1 MTGPRVPTD
10 PMRLE
15 PLMAPRSIA
24 VVGASPRP
32 GTYGNQALANLV
44 AAGYSG
50 RLYGVHPSA
59 DRVHGVT
66 CVRGLAQL
74 PEPVDAVVIATPAA
88 TVPALVDEAGTLG
101 CRSAV
106 VFAAGFAETPAGR
119 SLQDDLIAA
128 SHRHDLPVCGPNG
141 NGIIAL
147 KHRAILWGDAFHP
160 RPAGNV
166 GLISQSGNVAVNA
179 IATRRALQLHTVV
192 SCGNQAVLDA
202 ADYLAYLANADGMS
216 SVALY
221 LEDDGDGAKLA
232 QSLASCV
239 EQGVSVAV
247 LKAGQSALGRSA
259 AAAHTGAVAGDA
271 RVLRALVEEAGGA
284 WARNPHEL
292 LELAK
297 ALSIRKR
304 AHRATA
310 AAADSAPGSK
320 PMPPSVAGGIAV
332 VTCSGGDAAC
342 AADEAERLGVYFPP
356 LSAHTRS
363 RLVALLPET
372 AAIANPLD
380 YTAVLWGKADSI
392 AEVVRVVGEDP
403 AIDRI
408 LVYYDRPLGMDA
420 AMSAEWDATLAGV
433 MAGAADVSV
442 PVLVASTL
450 PELLDEPSAMRLLDA
465 GIAPVA
471 GLSTGLV
478 CAGALGAKPGSVQR
492 LTEIA
497 AAASRANSPWK
508 PPRNPPQARQ
518 PGRWL
523 AEHEAK
529 SLLRANGIPV
539 PAGVVVDS
547 ADEAVAAARRIGF
560 PVVLKLSSPG
570 LLHKTELGA
579 LALDLT
585 DEDDVLAAFA
595 RLRRLP
601 GHSSTAVLV
610 ESMAEPGIEILIA
623 ARREGVVPTVV
634 VGLGGTWVEVLND
647 VAVVPLPARAGSI
660 ESAMADLA
668 GARLLHGDRGGRA
681 IDIAAVARIAAQVAA
696 LLLDRDLDLIE
707 LNPVV
712 AADQGAVT
720 VDAVARERA
729 PTAAA
734 AQGGVSCR
742 PLASPAARRP
752 GRAGFASSSGRG
764 SHR

>member
-1 MTGPRVPTD
+1 MTGRQAPTD
-10 PMRLE
+10 PVRLE

-32 GTYGNQALANLV
+32 GTYGNQTLANLV
-44 AAGYSG
+44 AAGYPG

-59 DRVHGVT
+59 DRVHGVE
-66 CVRGLAQL
+66 CVRGLAEL
-74 PEPVDAVVIATPAA
+74 PEAVDAVVIATPAA
-88 TVPALVDEAGTLG
+88 TVPALVDEAGALG

-106 VFAAGFAETPAGR
+106 VFAAGFAETPAGL
-119 SLQDDLIAA
+119 SLQDELVAA
-128 SHRHDLPVCGPNG
+128 ARRHDLPVCGPNG

-147 KHRAILWGDAFHP
+147 GHRAILWGDAFHP

-166 GLISQSGNVAVNA
+166 GLVSQSGNVAVNA

-202 ADYLAYLANADGMS
+202 ADYLAYLATAEGMR

-232 QSLASCV
+232 QSLARCI

-297 ALSIRKR
+297 TLSIHKR
-304 AHRATA
+304 AHGDVPA
-310 AAADSAPGSK
+310 AAASGPEKISL
-320 PMPPSVAGGIAV
+320 PPNATRGIAV

-342 AADEAERLGVYFPP
+342 AADEAERLGVHFPP
-356 LSAHTRS
+356 FSEITRS
-363 RLVALLPET
+363 RLSALLPET
-372 AAIANPLD
+372 AAVANPLD
-380 YTAVLWGKADSI
+380 YTAVLWGQADPI
-392 AEVVRVVGEDP
+392 AEVVRVIGDDP
-403 AIDRI
+403 AMDRI

-420 AMSAEWDATLAGV
+420 AMTAEWDATLDGV
-433 MAGAADVSV
+433 VAGAADVSV

-450 PELLDEPSAMRLLDA
+450 PELLDEDSAMRLLES
-465 GIAPVA
+465 GVAPVA
-471 GLSTGLV
+471 GLSTALV
-478 CAGALGAKPGSVQR
+478 CARALGAQAGAAQR

-497 AAASRANSPWK
+497 AAASEANSPST
-508 PPRNPPQARQ
+508 PRNPQHRQ

-529 SLLRANGIPV
+529 SLLRTSGIPV
-539 PAGVVVDS
+539 PAGAVVHS
-547 ADEAVAAARRIGF
+547 AGEATEAARRLGF

-570 LLHKTELGA
+570 LLHKSELGA

-585 DEDDVLAAFA
+585 DEDAVQAAFA

-601 GHSSTAVLV
+601 GHSSTAVLI
-610 ESMAEPGIEILIA
+610 ERMAEPGIEILVA
-623 ARREGVVPTVV
+623 ARRHGVVPTVV
-634 VGLGGTWVEVLND
+634 VGLGGIWVEVLND

-660 ESAMADLA
+660 EAAMASLA
-668 GARLLHGDRGGRA
+668 GARLLRGDRGGRPIDVAA
-681 IDIAAVARIAAQVAA
+681 IAHIAAEVAG
-696 LLLDRDLDLIE
+696 LLIDRDLDLIE

-712 AADQGAVT
+712 ASYQGAVT
-720 VDAVARERA
+720 VDAVARERGPATPA
-729 PTAAA
+729 PHV
-734 AQGGVSCR
+734 GVSYR
-742 PLASPAARRP
+742 GLASPPARGL
-752 GRAGFASSSGRG
+752 GRRVGFAPSSGGG
-764 SHR
+764 SPH

>member
-1 MTGPRVPTD
+1 
-10 PMRLE
+10 MRLE

-32 GTYGNQALANLV
+32 GTYGNQTLANLV
-44 AAGYSG
+44 AAGYPG
-50 RLYGVHPSA
+50 RLYGVHPTA
-59 DRVHGVT
+59 DRVHGVE
-66 CVRGLAQL
+66 CVRGLAEL
-74 PEPVDAVVIATPAA
+74 PEAVDAVVIATPAA
-88 TVPALVDEAGTLG
+88 SVPALVDEAGTFG

-106 VFAAGFAETPAGR
+106 VFAAGFAETPAGL
-119 SLQDDLIAA
+119 SLQDDLVAA
-128 SHRHDLPVCGPNG
+128 SRRHDLPVCGPNG

-147 KHRAILWGDAFHP
+147 AHRAILWGDAFHP
-160 RPAGNV
+160 RPAGNI

-216 SVALY
+216 SIALY

-232 QSLASCV
+232 QSLACCI

-247 LKAGQSALGRSA
+247 LKAGQSVPGRSA

-297 ALSIRKR
+297 TLSIRKR
-304 AHRATA
+304 ARRGAAVA
-310 AAADSAPGSK
+310 AASAPQNTV
-320 PMPPSVAGGIAV
+320 PPNTTRGIAV

-342 AADEAERLGVYFPP
+342 AADEAERLGVHFPP
-356 LSAHTRS
+356 LSEVTRS
-363 RLVALLPET
+363 RLARLLPET
-372 AAIANPLD
+372 AAVANPLD
-380 YTAVLWGKADSI
+380 YTAILWGKADPI
-392 AEVVRVVGEDP
+392 AEVVRVIGDDP

-408 LVYYDRPLGMDA
+408 LVYYDRPHGMDA
-420 AMSAEWDATLAGV
+420 AMTAEWDATLDGV
-433 MAGAADVSV
+433 VAGAADVSV

-471 GLSTGLV
+471 GLSTALV
-478 CAGALGAKPGSVQR
+478 CAQALGAKAGAAER
-492 LTEIA
+492 LAEIA
-497 AAASRANSPWK
+497 AAASEANSPWT
-508 PPRNPPQARQ
+508 PPRNPQHRR

-529 SLLRANGIPV
+529 SLLRASGIPV
-539 PAGVVVDS
+539 PAGAVVHS
-547 ADEAVAAARRIGF
+547 AAEATEAARRLGF

-570 LLHKTELGA
+570 LLHKSELGA
-579 LALDLT
+579 LALELT
-585 DEDDVLAAFA
+585 DEEAVQAAFA
-595 RLRRLP
+595 HLHRLP
-601 GHSSTAVLV
+601 GHSSTPVLV
-610 ESMAEPGIEILIA
+610 ERMAEPGIEILVA
-623 ARREGVVPTVV
+623 ARRQGVVPTVV
-634 VGLGGTWVEVLND
+634 VGLGGVWVEVLND

-660 ESAMADLA
+660 GAAMAGLA
-668 GARLLHGDRGGRA
+668 GARLLRGDRGGRP
-681 IDIAAVARIAAQVAA
+681 IDFAAVARIAAQVAG

-712 AADQGAVT
+712 ASDQGAVT
-720 VDAVARERA
+720 VDAVARERGPATPA
-729 PTAAA
+729 PH
-734 AQGGVSCR
+734 GGASYR
-742 PLASPAARRP
+742 ALASPGARVL
-752 GRAGFASSSGRG
+752 GRAGFAPSPGGG
-764 SHR
+764 SRR

>member
-1 MTGPRVPTD
+1 MIAPPLLTD

-15 PLMAPRSIA
+15 PMMAPRSIA

-44 AAGYSG
+44 AAGYPG
-50 RLYGVHPSA
+50 QLYGVHPSA
-59 DRVHGVT
+59 HRVHGVG

-119 SLQDDLIAA
+119 GLQDDLVAA
-128 SHRHDLPVCGPNG
+128 SRRHDLPVCGPNG

-147 KHRAILWGDAFHP
+147 RHRAILWGDAFHP

-192 SCGNQAVLDA
+192 SCGNQAVVDA
-202 ADYLAYLANADGMS
+202 ADYLTYLANTDGLRS
-216 SVALY
+216 IALY

-232 QSLASCV
+232 ESLACCV
-239 EQGVSVAV
+239 AHSVSVAV
-247 LKAGQSALGRSA
+247 LKAGRSALGRSA

-297 ALSIRKR
+297 ALSIDRR
-304 AHRATA
+304 GRRDATA
-310 AAADSAPGSK
+310 TAPPVSENN
-320 PMPPSVAGGIAV
+320 PVQATAPGGIAV

-342 AADEAERLGVYFPP
+342 AADEAERLGVHFPP
-356 LSAHTRS
+356 LSEITRS
-363 RLVALLPET
+363 RLATLLPET
-372 AAIANPLD
+372 AAVANPLD
-380 YTAVLWGKADSI
+380 YTAVLWGKPDPI
-392 AEVVRVVGEDP
+392 AEVVRLVGDDP

-408 LVYYDRPLGMDA
+408 LVYYDRPLGMDT
-420 AMSAEWDATLAGV
+420 AMSAEWDATLDGV
-433 MAGAADVSV
+433 MAGAAEVSV
-442 PVLVASTL
+442 PILVASTL
-450 PELLDEPSAMRLLDA
+450 PELLDEASALRLLKA

-471 GLSTGLV
+471 GLSTALV
-478 CAGALGAKPGSVQR
+478 CARALGAKRRSAQR

-497 AAASRANSPWK
+497 AAARRASSPREQAST
-508 PPRNPPQARQ
+508 PPRVRQ

-529 SLLRANGIPV
+529 SLLQAGGVPIP
-539 PAGVVVDS
+539 ARVVVHS
-547 ADEAVAAARRIGF
+547 ADQAAAAARRIGF

-585 DEDDVLAAFA
+585 DEEAVLAAYT
-595 RLRRLP
+595 RLRRVP
-601 GHSSTAVLV
+601 GQSSAAVLV
-610 ESMAEPGIEILIA
+610 EKMAEPGIEILVA

-634 VGLGGTWVEVLND
+634 VGLGG
-647 VAVVPLPARAGSI
+647 I
-660 ESAMADLA
+660 
-668 GARLLHGDRGGRA
+668 
-681 IDIAAVARIAAQVAA
+681 
-696 LLLDRDLDLIE
+696 
-707 LNPVV
+707 
-712 AADQGAVT
+712 
-720 VDAVARERA
+720 
-729 PTAAA
+729 
-734 AQGGVSCR
+734 
-742 PLASPAARRP
+742 
-752 GRAGFASSSGRG
+752 
-764 SHR
+764 

>member
-1 MTGPRVPTD
+1 MTGPQVPTNA
-10 PMRLE
+10 MRLE

-24 VVGASPRP
+24 VVGASPRL

-44 AAGYSG
+44 AAGYPG
-50 RLYGVHPSA
+50 QLYGVHPRA
-59 DRVHGVT
+59 DRVHGVE
-66 CVRGLAQL
+66 CVRGLAEL
-74 PEPVDAVVIATPAA
+74 PEAVDAVVIATPAA
-88 TVPALVDEAGTLG
+88 TVPALVDEAGALG

-106 VFAAGFAETPAGR
+106 VFAAGFAETRAGLR
-119 SLQDDLIAA
+119 LQDDLVAA
-128 SHRHDLPVCGPNG
+128 ARRHDLPVCGPNG

-147 KHRAILWGDAFHP
+147 RHRAILWGDAFHP

-232 QSLASCV
+232 QSLAHCI

-247 LKAGQSALGRSA
+247 LKAGQSVLGRSA

-271 RVLRALVEEAGGA
+271 RVLQALVEEAGGA

-297 ALSIRKR
+297 ALSIRSR
-304 AHRATA
+304 ARRDPA
-310 AAADSAPGSK
+310 AAAAPAPKNNSAPAN
-320 PMPPSVAGGIAV
+320 PTRGIAV

-342 AADEAERLGVYFPP
+342 AADEAERLGVHFPP
-356 LSAHTRS
+356 LSEVTRS
-363 RLVALLPET
+363 RLAALLPET
-372 AAIANPLD
+372 AAVANPLD
-380 YTAVLWGKADSI
+380 YTAVLWGKADPI
-392 AEVVRVVGEDP
+392 AEVVRVVGDDP

-420 AMSAEWDATLAGV
+420 AMTAEWDATLDGV
-433 MAGAADVSV
+433 VAGAADVSI
-442 PVLVASTL
+442 PLLVASTL
-450 PELLDEPSAMRLLDA
+450 PELLDEPSATRLLEA

-471 GLSTGLV
+471 GLSTALV
-478 CAGALGAKPGSVQR
+478 CARALGTKTGAAQR

-497 AAASRANSPWK
+497 AVASEANSPWT
-508 PPRNPPQARQ
+508 PQHNSLRPQ

-529 SLLRANGIPV
+529 SLLRASGIPV
-539 PAGVVVDS
+539 PAGAVVYS
-547 ADEAVAAARRIGF
+547 AGEAAEAARRLGF

-579 LALDLT
+579 LALDLA
-585 DEDDVLAAFA
+585 DEEAVQAAFA
-595 RLRRLP
+595 HVRRLP

-610 ESMAEPGIEILIA
+610 ERMAGPGIEILVA

-634 VGLGGTWVEVLND
+634 VGLGGIWVEVLND
-647 VAVVPLPARAGSI
+647 VAVVPLPARPGSI

-668 GARLLHGDRGGRA
+668 GAGLLRGDRDGRPL
-681 IDIAAVARIAAQVAA
+681 DSAAVARIAAGVAA

-712 AADQGAVT
+712 ASHEGAV
-720 VDAVARERA
+720 VLDAVARERA
-729 PTAAA
+729 PATPEPH
-734 AQGGVSCR
+734 GGVGYR
-742 PLASPAARRP
+742 PLMSPEARGP
-752 GRAGFASSSGRG
+752 GRAGFAPSSEGGLR
-764 SHR
+764 R

>member
-1 MTGPRVPTD
+1 
-10 PMRLE
+10 
-15 PLMAPRSIA
+15 
-24 VVGASPRP
+24 
-32 GTYGNQALANLV
+32 
-44 AAGYSG
+44 
-50 RLYGVHPSA
+50 
-59 DRVHGVT
+59 
-66 CVRGLAQL
+66 
-74 PEPVDAVVIATPAA
+74 
-88 TVPALVDEAGTLG
+88 
-101 CRSAV
+101 
-106 VFAAGFAETPAGR
+106 
-119 SLQDDLIAA
+119 
-128 SHRHDLPVCGPNG
+128 
-141 NGIIAL
+141 
-147 KHRAILWGDAFHP
+147 
-160 RPAGNV
+160 
-166 GLISQSGNVAVNA
+166 
-179 IATRRALQLHTVV
+179 
-192 SCGNQAVLDA
+192 
-202 ADYLAYLANADGMS
+202 
-216 SVALY
+216 
-221 LEDDGDGAKLA
+221 
-232 QSLASCV
+232 
-239 EQGVSVAV
+239 
-247 LKAGQSALGRSA
+247 
-259 AAAHTGAVAGDA
+259 
-271 RVLRALVEEAGGA
+271 
-284 WARNPHEL
+284 
-292 LELAK
+292 
-297 ALSIRKR
+297 
-304 AHRATA
+304 
-310 AAADSAPGSK
+310 
-320 PMPPSVAGGIAV
+320 MPPSVAGGIAV

-342 AADEAERLGVYFPP
+342 AADEAERLGVHFPP
-356 LSAHTRS
+356 LSTLTRS

-372 AAIANPLD
+372 AAVANPLD

-420 AMSAEWDATLAGV
+420 AMSAEWDATLDGV

-450 PELLDEPSAMRLLDA
+450 PELLDEPSAMRLLEA

-478 CAGALGAKPGSVQR
+478 CAGALGAKPGSAQR

-508 PPRNPPQARQ
+508 PPRNPPEARQ

-547 ADEAVAAARRIGF
+547 ADEAAAAARRIGF

-585 DEDDVLAAFA
+585 DEDGVLAAFA

-610 ESMAEPGIEILIA
+610 ERMAEPGIEILVA

-668 GARLLHGDRGGRA
+668 GARLLHGDRGDRA
-681 IDIAAVARIAAQVAA
+681 IDIAAVARIAAQVAG
-696 LLLDRDLDLIE
+696 LLLDRNLDLIE

-712 AADQGAVT
+712 AAGQGAIT

-729 PTAAA
+729 PTAPAG
-734 AQGGVSCR
+734 QGGVSR
-742 PLASPAARRP
+742 PLASRAARRP